1 MDEYNN
7 VVALYDRLCETRN
20 NNKFWAENITEA
32 SANITCNLVW
42 QNFYAYLAN
51 GNHVFTSEWRQS
63 LGEQVDSGLTLKE
76 GDQEFKTVEVQN
88 GNVTYIKLTPTNK
101 KQAKQDAEPMDIVS
115 QGIPEEKSDD
125 VLETGDEIGSKRVSQ
140 N

>member
-1 MDEYNN
+1 MDEYNK
-7 VVALYDRLCETRN
+7 VVALYDRLCENRN

-32 SANITCNLVW
+32 SENITCNLVW

-51 GNHVFTSEWRQS
+51 GDHVFTSEWRQS
-63 LGEQVDSGLTLKE
+63 LGEQVDSGLTFKE
-76 GDQEFKTVEVQN
+76 GDQKFKTVEVRN

-101 KQAKQDAEPMDIVS
+101 KQDAEQMDIVP
-115 QGIPEEKSDD
+115 QGIQEEKSDV
-125 VLETGDEIGSKRVSQ
+125 VLETGDEIGQQRVSQ

>member
-1 MDEYNN
+1 MDEYNK
-7 VVALYDRLCETRN
+7 VVALYDRLCEDRN

-32 SANITCNLVW
+32 SENITCNLVW
-42 QNFYAYLAN
+42 QNFHAYLAN

-63 LGEQVDSGLTLKE
+63 LGEQVDSGLTFKE
-76 GDQEFKTVEVQN
+76 GDQKFKTVEVQN

-101 KQAKQDAEPMDIVS
+101 KQDAEPVDIIS
-115 QGIPEEKSDD
+115 QGIQEEKSDD
-125 VLETGDEIGSKRVSQ
+125 VLETGDEIGKQRVSQ